1 MRLMGQHHDVTK
13 PGRWKLFT
21 KWQSGGE
28 KPESAGKGQE
38 GEGGGELGKVNG
50 GNAERPSSIT
60 RPRFGIPRR
69 HIQFF
74 FFFFRRET
82 GLFLQKTK
90 KLLNEE
96 VA

>member
-38 GEGGGELGKVNG
+38 GEGGGELGTVNG

-69 HIQFF
+69 QIQFF
-74 FFFFRRET
+74 FFFF
-82 GLFLQKTK
+82 QKRNRLVSPEDK
-90 KLLNEE
+90 KTTE
-96 VA
+96 